1 MMELIQMIGDIVAI
15 CMCAVTV
22 FLLFRQHARYGPNP
36 AENMGNNRD
45 FNQQLTHLVG
55 AGATVDPPHA
65 NDEGRKGRT
74 AERETKE
81 DDSGWDRGPAP
92 VRDSRRSQ
100 RGKPEPDEPPC
111 VDPYGEVKR
120 LADMGVDQEEI
131 RKRVGVPKGE
141 IELILKLNS
150 LSAGFRGE

>member
-1 MMELIQMIGDIVAI
+1 MELIQMIGDIVAI

-22 FLLFRQHARYGPNP
+22 FLLFRQHAKYGPNP
-36 AENMGNNRD
+36 PQNMGNNRN
-45 FNQQLTHLVG
+45 FNQQLTHLMD
-55 AGATVDPPHA
+55 AGATADPPHA
-65 NDEGRKGRT
+65 NDGGGKGRT
-74 AERETKE
+74 AERETEE
-81 DDSGWDRGPAP
+81 DDSGWERGPAP

-131 RKRVGVPKGE
+131 CKRVGMPKGE
-141 IELILKLNS
+141 IELILKLSS
-150 LSAGFRGE
+150 LSAGFRED

>member
-1 MMELIQMIGDIVAI
+1 MELIQMIGDIVAI

-22 FLLFRQHARYGPNP
+22 FLLFRQHAKYRANP
-36 AENMGNNRD
+36 SEHTGSSGN
-45 FNQQLTHLVG
+45 FNEQLTHLVG
-55 AGATVDPPHA
+55 AGATVDPSHA
-65 NDEGRKGRT
+65 NDGGRKGRT

-100 RGKPEPDEPPC
+100 RGKSEPDETPC

-131 RKRVGVPKGE
+131 CKRVGMPKGE
-141 IELILKLNS
+141 IELILKLSS
-150 LSAGFRGE
+150 LSAGFRED